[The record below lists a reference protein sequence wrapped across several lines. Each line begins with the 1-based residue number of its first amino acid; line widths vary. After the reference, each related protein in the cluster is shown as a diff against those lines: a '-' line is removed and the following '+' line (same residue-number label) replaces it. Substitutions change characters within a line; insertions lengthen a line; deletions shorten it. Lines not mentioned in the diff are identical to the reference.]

1 MGALAQSQG
10 WPDEE
15 HHIHYLNA
23 QRPQGSIVSPSSDPS
38 TEAFFHHLD
47 PWVLKWKGQGP
58 EPSPS
63 RQATK
68 LTGLPDLNSG

>member
-38 TEAFFHHLD
+38 TEAFFHPLD

-63 RQATK
+63 RSQT
-68 LTGLPDLNSG
+68 